1 MRATS
6 DECRIRISGRRTQR
20 ATDAAISGRRSSRA
34 VRVRSSG
41 SFGRTGRRGDPG
53 VRRGERLAAAR
64 RGRRARA
71 PRGGAR
77 ERRHSPAWHPAHAH
91 GPEIAGVRSG
101 GVALVELAVGA
112 VAGGRHRPGVRA
124 PVAVHRDSF
133 DRRRRAGTAA
143 RWQQLPPDRKHLVSF
158 HQSKFREVGS
168 CSVARR
174 RFLARALFATTAA
187 FLRRR
192 FPAASNHWQTRGFHV
207 ETPREDTDIASSSR
221 GA

>member
-1 MRATS
+1 MVRLTRGSMDDGACACSEDDAVAEGASREVRTMDATARLPRGAVALSAPVSKSRWRGFDQRTIRSFGSVRATS

-124 PVAVHRDSF
+124 PVSVHRASL
-133 DRRRRAGTAA
+133 DRRRPPGTRDA
-143 RWQQLPPDRKHLVSF
+143 S
-158 HQSKFREVGS
+158 
-168 CSVARR
+168 
-174 RFLARALFATTAA
+174 ATSA
-187 FLRRR
+187 
-192 FPAASNHWQTRGFHV
+192 
-207 ETPREDTDIASSSR
+207 I
-221 GA
+221 